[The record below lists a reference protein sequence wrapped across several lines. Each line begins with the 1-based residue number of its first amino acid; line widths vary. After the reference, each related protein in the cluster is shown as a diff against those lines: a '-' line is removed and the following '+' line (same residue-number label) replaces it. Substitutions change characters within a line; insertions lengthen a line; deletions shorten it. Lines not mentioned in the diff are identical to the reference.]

1 MNAEGRPYSDTGMRF
16 LVGAASFVIVVAGLR
31 AAQQLVVPFLL
42 AVFLAVVSVPFMR
55 WLQSKRVPRLLAM
68 LSTVLAA
75 IGVIALLA
83 LVLGRSLNQFA
94 DVAPQYQ
101 ARLQELM
108 DSVVGLLRGLGIP
121 TDAWQSLD
129 LLPVGL
135 FDVLGGALGAL
146 ASFASNTFLVLLAVI
161 FILME
166 AAGFSA
172 KLQAAFGSGAHFGP
186 LARMT
191 RQVQNY
197 LVIKTAVSAATGT
210 IVGLWVAALGL
221 DFAVLWGLVA
231 FLLNFVPNLGS
242 IIAAVPAVLLAL
254 IQLGPGRAAVIAV
267 GYVFVNIVFGNFV
280 EPMLMGRRLGLSTLV
295 VFSSLVFW
303 GWVWGPVGM
312 LFSVPLT
319 MVVKI
324 ALENT
329 QDFRWVSVML
339 EANPTVSVKAP
350 ASGPS

>member
-1 MNAEGRPYSDTGMRF
+1 MTAEGRTYSDTGTRF
-16 LVGAASFVIVVAGLR
+16 LVGAASFIIVVAGLR
-31 AAQQLVVPFLL
+31 AAQTLVVPFLL

-55 WLQSKRVPRLLAM
+55 WLQNTGVPRVLAIP
-68 LSTVLAA
+68 STVLGAVGMIA
-75 IGVIALLA
+75 ILA

-101 ARLQELM
+101 TRLQELV
-108 DSVVGLLRGLGIP
+108 DSAFGLLRAWGIP
-121 TDAWQSLD
+121 TEAWQSLD

-135 FDVLGGALGAL
+135 FDVLGGALSAL

-161 FILME
+161 FILTE

-172 KLQAAFGSGAHFGP
+172 KLQAAFGSSAQFGP
-186 LARMT
+186 LERMT

-210 IVGLWVAALGL
+210 VVGLWVWALGL
-221 DFAVLWGLVA
+221 DFALLWGLVA

-254 IQLGPGRAAVIAV
+254 IQLGPGRAAVIAL

-280 EPMLMGRRLGLSTLV
+280 EPTLMGRRLGLSTLV
-295 VFSSLVFW
+295 VFTSLVFW

-329 QDFRWVSVML
+329 EDFRWVAVML
-339 EANPTVSVKAP
+339 EANPPSSAP
-350 ASGPS
+350 TPGRS

>member
-1 MNAEGRPYSDTGMRF
+1 MNAESRSHSDTGTRF
-16 LVGAASFVIVVAGLR
+16 LVGAASFIIVVAGLR
-31 AAQQLVVPFLL
+31 AAQALVVPFLL

-55 WLQSKRVPRLLAM
+55 WLQSKRVPLVLAI
-68 LSTVLAA
+68 LSTVLVA
-75 IGVIALLA
+75 IGMIATLVF
-83 LVLGRSLNQFA
+83 VLGRSLNQFS

-101 ARLQELM
+101 TRLQALM
-108 DSVVGLLRGLGIP
+108 DSLVSLLAGWGVP
-121 TDAWQSLD
+121 TEAWESLD

-135 FDVLGGALGAL
+135 FDVLGGALSAL

-161 FILME
+161 FILTE

-172 KLQAAFGSGAHFGP
+172 KLQVAFGSTAQFGS
-186 LARMT
+186 LERMT

-197 LVIKTAVSAATGT
+197 LMIKTAISAATGT
-210 IVGLWVAALGL
+210 VVGLWVAALGL
-221 DFAVLWGLVA
+221 DFAVLWGLIA
-231 FLLNFVPNLGS
+231 FLLNFIPNLGS

-254 IQLGPGRAAVIAV
+254 IQLGPGHAAVIAA
-267 GYVFVNIVFGNFV
+267 GYVFVNIVFGNFI

-295 VFSSLVFW
+295 VFMSLVFW

-324 ALENT
+324 ALKNT
-329 QDFRWVSVML
+329 QEFRWVAVML
-339 EANPTVSVKAP
+339 EANPSSSVP
-350 ASGPS
+350 TPERT

>member
-1 MNAEGRPYSDTGMRF
+1 MTAEGRPYSDTGTRF

-31 AAQQLVVPFLL
+31 AAQTLVVPFLL

-55 WLQSKRVPRLLAM
+55 WLQSKGVPRVLAIP
-68 LSTVLAA
+68 STVLGAV
-75 IGVIALLA
+75 GVIAILA

-101 ARLQELM
+101 RRLQELV
-108 DSVVGLLRGLGIP
+108 DSSFGLLRAWGIP
-121 TDAWQSLD
+121 TEAWQSLD
-129 LLPVGL
+129 LLPAGL
-135 FDVLGGALGAL
+135 FDVLGGALSAL

-161 FILME
+161 FILTE

-172 KLQAAFGSGAHFGP
+172 KLQAAFGSAAQFGP
-186 LARMT
+186 LERMT

-197 LVIKTAVSAATGT
+197 LVIKTAISAATGT
-210 IVGLWVAALGL
+210 VVGLWVWALGL
-221 DFAVLWGLVA
+221 DFAILWGLVA

-254 IQLGPGRAAVIAV
+254 IQLGPGRAAAIAV

-280 EPMLMGRRLGLSTLV
+280 EPTLMGRRLGLSTLV
-295 VFSSLVFW
+295 VFTSLVFW

-329 QDFRWVSVML
+329 EDFRWVAVML
-339 EANPTVSVKAP
+339 EANPPSNAP
-350 ASGPS
+350 APGRT

>member
-1 MNAEGRPYSDTGMRF
+1 MTAEGRPYSDTGTRF

-31 AAQQLVVPFLL
+31 AAQTLVVPFLL

-55 WLQSKRVPRLLAM
+55 WLQSKGVPRVLAIP
-68 LSTVLAA
+68 STVLGAV
-75 IGVIALLA
+75 GVIAILA

-101 ARLQELM
+101 RRLQELV
-108 DSVVGLLRGLGIP
+108 DSSFGLLRAWGIP
-121 TDAWQSLD
+121 TEAWQSID
-129 LLPVGL
+129 LLPGGL
-135 FDVLGGALGAL
+135 FDVLGGALSTL

-161 FILME
+161 FILTE
-166 AAGFSA
+166 ATGFSA
-172 KLQAAFGSGAHFGP
+172 KLRAAFGSAVQLGP
-186 LARMT
+186 LERMT

-197 LVIKTAVSAATGT
+197 LVIKTAISAATGT
-210 IVGLWVAALGL
+210 VVGLWVWALGL
-221 DFAVLWGLVA
+221 DFAILWGMVA
-231 FLLNFVPNLGS
+231 FLLNFIPSLGS

-254 IQLGPGRAAVIAV
+254 IQLGPGRAAVIAL

-280 EPMLMGRRLGLSTLV
+280 EPTLMGRRLGLSTLV
-295 VFSSLVFW
+295 VFTSLVFW

-329 QDFRWVSVML
+329 EDFRWVAVML
-339 EANPTVSVKAP
+339 EANPPGSAP
-350 ASGPS
+350 TPGRT

>member
-1 MNAEGRPYSDTGMRF
+1 MNVESRPHSDTGTRF
-16 LVGAASFVIVVAGLR
+16 LVGAASFIIVVAGLR
-31 AAQQLVVPFLL
+31 AAQTLVVPFLL

-55 WLQSKRVPRLLAM
+55 WLQSKRVPLVLAI

-75 IGVIALLA
+75 VGMIVILVF
-83 LVLGRSLNQFA
+83 VLGRSLNQFS

-101 ARLQELM
+101 TRLQALM
-108 DSVVGLLRGLGIP
+108 DSLVSLLGGWGVP
-121 TDAWQSLD
+121 TEAWESLD

-135 FDVLGGALGAL
+135 FDVLGGVLSAL

-161 FILME
+161 FILTE

-172 KLQAAFGSGAHFGP
+172 KLQVAFGSTAQFGS
-186 LARMT
+186 LERMT

-197 LVIKTAVSAATGT
+197 LMIKTAISAATGT
-210 IVGLWVAALGL
+210 VVGLWVAALGL
-221 DFAVLWGLVA
+221 DFAVLWGLIA
-231 FLLNFVPNLGS
+231 FLLNFIPNLGS

-254 IQLGPGRAAVIAV
+254 IQLGPGHAAVIAA
-267 GYVFVNIVFGNFV
+267 GYVFVNIVFGNFI

-295 VFSSLVFW
+295 VFMSLVFW

-324 ALENT
+324 ALKNT
-329 QDFRWVSVML
+329 QEFRWVAVML
-339 EANPTVSVKAP
+339 EANPSSSVSTP
-350 ASGPS
+350 GRT

>member
-1 MNAEGRPYSDTGMRF
+1 MNAESRPHSDTGTRF
-16 LVGAASFVIVVAGLR
+16 LVGAASFIIVVAGLR
-31 AAQQLVVPFLL
+31 AAQTLVVPFLL

-55 WLQSKRVPRLLAM
+55 WLQSKRVPLLLAI

-75 IGVIALLA
+75 FGVITILVF
-83 LVLGRSLNQFA
+83 VLGRSLNQFA

-101 ARLQELM
+101 TRLQALM
-108 DSVVGLLRGLGIP
+108 DSLVGLLSGWGVP
-121 TDAWQSLD
+121 TETWESLD

-135 FDVLGGALGAL
+135 FDVLGGALSAL
-146 ASFASNTFLVLLAVI
+146 ASFASNIFLVLLAVI
-161 FILME
+161 FILTE

-172 KLQAAFGSGAHFGP
+172 KLQVAFGSTAQFGS
-186 LARMT
+186 LERMT

-197 LVIKTAVSAATGT
+197 LMIKTAISAATGT
-210 IVGLWVAALGL
+210 MVGLWVAALGL

-231 FLLNFVPNLGS
+231 FLLNFIPNLGS

-254 IQLGPGRAAVIAV
+254 VQLGPGRAAVIAG
-267 GYVFVNIVFGNFV
+267 GYVVVNIVFGNFI

-295 VFSSLVFW
+295 VFMSLVFW

-324 ALENT
+324 ALKNT
-329 QDFRWVSVML
+329 EEFRWVAVML
-339 EANPTVSVKAP
+339 EANPSSRVSTP
-350 ASGPS
+350 GRT